1 MVDHP
6 LATKQETGATFIKDL
21 KNRRRRQNK
30 NKAIREGEFG
40 ASRRYCGYESDRF
53 LLLLL
58 IYK

>member
-21 KNRRRRQNK
+21 KNGRRRQNG
-30 NKAIREGEFG
+30 NEAIREGEFC
-40 ASRRYCGYESDRF
+40 ASRRYYGHDSDRF

-58 IYK
+58 I